1 MKSEADGLDHG
12 DVGVLV
18 AVAEVQP
25 CPQDGIIAQLVPIN
39 IKIICTQYSL
49 SNFYT
54 ELHSHKQGSR
64 DIRTGRL
71 QFGGGPI

>member
-39 IKIICTQYSL
+39 IKIIRTQYSL
-49 SNFYT
+49 
-54 ELHSHKQGSR
+54 
-64 DIRTGRL
+64 
-71 QFGGGPI
+71 